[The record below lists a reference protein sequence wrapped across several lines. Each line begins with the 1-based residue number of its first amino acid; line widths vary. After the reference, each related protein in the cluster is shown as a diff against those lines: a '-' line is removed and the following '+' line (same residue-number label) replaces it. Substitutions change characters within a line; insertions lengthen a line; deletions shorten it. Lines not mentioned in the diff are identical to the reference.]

1 MATGAL
7 PLESVIGF
15 EGKVGGGLVLHPN
28 GKTMAYPLGATVV
41 VKELGDSYSQSFLQG
56 HTDEVSCLA
65 ISRDGRYLASGQIT
79 NMGFAAD
86 IIVWDVEARAI
97 LHRMS
102 LHKVKVAELAFSY
115 DGTYL
120 ASLGGQDDNS
130 LVIWD
135 VASGNAVCGT
145 PAPGLTKC
153 LRFFNNTNFRLV
165 TGGGNTLVVW
175 DFDLAN
181 RKLRPTPCRMG
192 SIRRDTNYIV
202 VDEEVRARPRPHG
215 QIASRFGNFFSPTP
229 PPRRFLASGGDE
241 RDFSFRRR
249 ARTRSRLVSRT
260 LSPSLPDPPRPFRDP
275 RLIRMNTC
283 TRARRPAMSSS
294 ISFFAF

>member
-41 VKELGDSYSQSFLQG
+41 VKELGDSYSQSFFQG

-215 QIASRFGNFFSPTP
+215 QIASRFGNFFFPR
-229 PPRRFLASGGDE
+229 PRRLVVSSRQGETSATFRFVGERGLGPAS
-241 RDFSFRRR
+241 SPVPFR
-249 ARTRSRLVSRT
+249 L
-260 LSPSLPDPPRPFRDP
+260 PSLTLPAPFRDP

-283 TRARRPAMSSS
+283 TRARRPAMSSR
-294 ISFFAF
+294 